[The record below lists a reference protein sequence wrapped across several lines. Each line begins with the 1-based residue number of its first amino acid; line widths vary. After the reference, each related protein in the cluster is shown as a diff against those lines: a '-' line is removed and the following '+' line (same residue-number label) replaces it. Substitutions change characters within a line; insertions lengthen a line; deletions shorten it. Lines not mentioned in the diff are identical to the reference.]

1 MRYDGLSISFPL
13 NNTCFVVSKMIFI
26 LHNKQSIYFV
36 YYSFVYTFE
45 VILNKGKK

>member
-1 MRYDGLSISFPL
+1 
-13 NNTCFVVSKMIFI
+13 MIFI

-45 VILNKGKK
+45 VILNKGKNEITWSTLTILAWLE